1 MFDLDPAYLFASM
14 CVSGVGYVLFAYGK
28 KQRRFPHMA
37 MGGVLLVYP
46 YFVTNV
52 GIMLLIGAALMALLY
67 AGVWLGNR

>member
-1 MFDLDPAYLFASM
+1 
-14 CVSGVGYVLFAYGK
+14 
-28 KQRRFPHMA
+28 MA